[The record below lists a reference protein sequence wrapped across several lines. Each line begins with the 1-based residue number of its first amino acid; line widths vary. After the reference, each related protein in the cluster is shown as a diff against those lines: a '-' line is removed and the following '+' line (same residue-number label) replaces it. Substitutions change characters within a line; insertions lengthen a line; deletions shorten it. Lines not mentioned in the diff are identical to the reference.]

1 MDWLEQFDGYCER
14 TDFTYWSE
22 PVNAVTNIAFL
33 IAAVWMWRRVDDAL
47 GRALCGVLFAI
58 GVGSY
63 LFHTH
68 ATVWAVTA
76 DVLPIFIYIL
86 MYIYI
91 ANRYYWS
98 WPVWLS
104 LLGAAAFIP
113 YTAALTPVI
122 NALPFFR
129 ISGQYWGVAL
139 LIAVYGILLRKRH
152 PETATGLIVG
162 AALLTL
168 SLTFRSV
175 DELVC
180 SAIPWGTHFMWHI
193 LNGVMLGWMIE
204 VYRRHRLAA
213 GAAEG

>member
-91 ANRYYWS
+91 ANRYYWN

-113 YTAALTPVI
+113 YTAVLTPVI

>member
-91 ANRYYWS
+91 ANRYYWN